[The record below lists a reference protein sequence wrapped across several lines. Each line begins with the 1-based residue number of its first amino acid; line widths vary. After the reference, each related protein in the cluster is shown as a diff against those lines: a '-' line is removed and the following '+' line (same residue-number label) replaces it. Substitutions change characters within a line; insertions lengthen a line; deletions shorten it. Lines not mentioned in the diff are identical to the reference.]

1 MSDELTTSTEYRPGE
16 VDYEALTGERL
27 AAAAAALSDAVS
39 ECEVEIRLRVWERE
53 LAAFRTAQP
62 LDGGPAR
69 RSRRARGAAH
79 DRKGGKPMTG
89 TVVRPIQFDELQIDD
104 EIRFDALA
112 GVGAGRLIA
121 RKAHAA
127 LVEARDVYST
137 ARVLLLVPGAAVT
150 HVRQTDV
157 SAVWLPVL
165 HLRDTERRSNHQ
177 PTWLRRR
184 QQPNNLTGR
193 PPLAG

>member
-1 MSDELTTSTEYRPGE
+1 
-16 VDYEALTGERL
+16 
-27 AAAAAALSDAVS
+27 
-39 ECEVEIRLRVWERE
+39 
-53 LAAFRTAQP
+53 
-62 LDGGPAR
+62 
-69 RSRRARGAAH
+69 
-79 DRKGGKPMTG
+79 MTG

-104 EIRFDALA
+104 EIRFDGPA
-112 GVGAGRLIA
+112 GAGRLIA

-127 LVEARDVYST
+127 LIEARDVYST

-150 HVRQTDV
+150 HARQTDV

-165 HLRDTERRSNHQ
+165 HPRDTGRRFNHR

-184 QQPNNLTGR
+184 EQPNNLTGR

>member
-1 MSDELTTSTEYRPGE
+1 MTNDQTTSFEDGT
-16 VDYEALTGERL
+16 VAIDYEAVTGERL
-27 AAAAAALSDAVS
+27 AAAVAALSGAVS

-62 LDGGPAR
+62 LDLEDRHA
-69 RSRRARGAAH
+69 SRRARGAAH
-79 DRKGGKPMTG
+79 ERKGGKPMTG

-104 EIRFDALA
+104 EIRFDGLA
-112 GVGAGRLIA
+112 GAGAGRLIA

-137 ARVLLLVPGAAVT
+137 ARVLLLVPAAAVT

-165 HLRDTERRSNHQ
+165 HPRDTEHRANRR
-177 PTWLRRR
+177 PLRRR
-184 QQPNNLTGR
+184 WRVQPNNLTGR

>member
-1 MSDELTTSTEYRPGE
+1 MTNDQTTSFEDGT
-16 VDYEALTGERL
+16 VAIDYEAVTGARL
-27 AAAAAALSDAVS
+27 HRAAKTLSGAASDCAT
-39 ECEVEIRLRVWERE
+39 EIRLRVWEQE
-53 LAAFRTAQP
+53 LAAFRAAQP
-62 LDGGPAR
+62 LDGGPAGR
-69 RSRRARGAAH
+69 RRRARGAAH
-79 DRKGGKPMTG
+79 ERNGGKPMTG

-104 EIRFDALA
+104 EIRFDGLA
-112 GVGAGRLIA
+112 GAGADRLIA

-137 ARVLLLVPGAAVT
+137 ARVLVLVPGAAVT

-157 SAVWLPVL
+157 SAVWLPVP
-165 HLRDTERRSNHQ
+165 HPRDTDRRSNHR
-177 PTWLRRR
+177 PTWLR